1 MRLIDTHC
9 HLANPR
15 LHDQLEGVLARAR
28 QGGVELLIAAT
39 SDLADSVASAQI
51 AAAHAGVYC
60 TAGIHPHE
68 AKNAP
73 EGWEKTLDNLLVGS
87 TATASPRSAGGFNGN
102 GQEAASARSAGGFK
116 GKCLALGEIGLDYH
130 YDFSPRPVQQALF
143 AAQLELARKLAVPVV
158 IHTREAFEDTL
169 DILDRS
175 GLDLSRVIFHSFTG
189 PSAQTRKIV
198 ERGCYVSFSGIVTFK
213 NAQDVRDS
221 ALLVPADRLLTET
234 DAPYLSPQAVRS
246 QKINEPANVRHVT
259 ELLADL
265 RKVPA
270 EELAQQV
277 LANAVAAFG
286 LQGRAE
292 KL

>member
-15 LHDQLEGVLARAR
+15 LHNQLDDVLARAR
-28 QGGVELLIAAT
+28 QGGVECLIAAT
-39 SDLADSVASAQI
+39 SDLDDSVASARI
-51 AAAHAGVYC
+51 AAAHAGIYC

-73 EGWEKTLDNLLVGS
+73 AGWEETLENLLIGP
-87 TATASPRSAGGFNGN
+87 TAKTSPDSAGGF
-102 GQEAASARSAGGFK
+102 RS
-116 GKCLALGEIGLDYH
+116 KCVALGEIGLDYH

-169 DILDRS
+169 AILDRS
-175 GLDLSRVIFHSFTG
+175 GVDLSRVIFHSFTG
-189 PSAQTRKIV
+189 PPVDARKIIQ
-198 ERGCYVSFSGIVTFK
+198 RGCYVSFSGIVTFK

-246 QKINEPANVRHVT
+246 QKINEPANVRYVV
-259 ELLADL
+259 ELLAEL
-265 RKVPA
+265 RKIPA
-270 EELAQQV
+270 EELAQRV
-277 LANAVAAFG
+277 LANAQAAFG
-286 LQGRAE
+286 LDARAQR
-292 KL
+292 L

>member
-1 MRLIDTHC
+1 MRLVDTHC

-15 LHDQLEGVLARAR
+15 LHDQLDDVLNRAR
-28 QGGVELLIAAT
+28 QAGMEWLIAAT
-39 SDLADSVASAQI
+39 SDLEDSAASARI
-51 AAAHAGVYC
+51 AAAHSGVYC

-68 AKNAP
+68 AKDAP
-73 EGWEKTLDNLLVGS
+73 AGWEKTLENLLIGS
-87 TATASPRSAGGFNGN
+87 TGTTSPGN
-102 GQEAASARSAGGFK
+102 AGGFK

-130 YDFSPRPVQQALF
+130 YDFSPRPVQQAVF

-169 DILDRS
+169 GILDRS
-175 GLDLSRVIFHSFTG
+175 GVDLSRVIFHSFTG
-189 PSAQTRKIV
+189 PPADAGRIIQ
-198 ERGCYVSFSGIVTFK
+198 RGCYVSFSGIVTFK

-246 QKINEPANVRHVT
+246 QKTNEPANVRYIV
-259 ELLADL
+259 EFLVEL

-270 EELAQQV
+270 EELAEQV
-277 LANAVAAFG
+277 LANALVAFG

-292 KL
+292 RL